1 MQFADLKIWGLW
13 SFGGTGA
20 SELDHVRLRAAHER
34 LPLSGPWNVLEIT
47 ERLDCV
53 VLVPVFPRYPGISA
67 IYSPRPKFR

>member
-53 VLVPVFPRYPGISA
+53 VLVPVFPRYPWHFCNLQ
-67 IYSPRPKFR
+67 PPP